1 MAGLGCPR
9 RCQGGGVPLCS
20 SHMPSFPARA
30 ACGTRSSQWGGCLF
44 VLALCAIALAASLA
58 GAAPPTE
65 LSADPTSGWRIE
77 PLGPDGAD
85 IRTLI
90 PYSDG
95 QWLACSRRGAFLSWQ
110 PSPHALVG
118 GAWEEIPL
126 GEDAAV
132 LRMQK
137 GPLTDGE
144 ATVLVLTASGELLA
158 WIPDHVREDDS
169 PDSLWLRAQLSP
181 DVAADIVA
189 LLPVRDPIDG
199 HLLLIDRRGFGYRVD
214 GQGYLEAWSMRFRDD
229 PVERPDPEETEPEP
243 RLVRVRAAF
252 VHPSAPDL
260 IVVVSEWEGLLTSRD
275 GARTL
280 APLHGGLPKAVRA
293 ACSLPDGGLCAV
305 GPEGTFVSRNLGR
318 TWVQTGHLRGGN
330 GEICE
335 VLADPVVSGRLFAIT
350 HTGRLVRSVD
360 DGATWDLLLANIPV
374 RARDLAFDAH
384 RGELIVATS
393 RGVLGSL
400 DGGLSWEW
408 HNRGL
413 RRVSVLSIGVAD
425 EGETLLLGTDLGLYT
440 SLTRGQLWF
449 PTLPGVGS
457 WARSSSQ
464 PSHGTSLVEMPD
476 APVACASRDAWRRLS
491 GAISAV
497 DVVKGNAG
505 RQLLCAAGEEGLVYC
520 WTSGEAESPETVWE
534 ALAPGRW
541 SERLWVEGLERSG
554 DSRVG
559 AGSGTG
565 PDMLPPPEGRE
576 ALSAAC
582 AGERI
587 WLGTDDGLYRADAL
601 GEWTL
606 AGFEQQRVIDVLVAA
621 ERFGTLLCWTDQGI
635 SWSTDAGMSWRE
647 VSVPAEIQVISL
659 ALDPAGERVYLGT
672 RQGLFAAEPREL
684 ETGIRRTLPVEA
696 FPNPFGRQVWMRCNL
711 RPPAALF
718 PGDEVATMGM
728 SETDASVPADAT
740 DAPSLEQE
748 FLEAV
753 AAEDPE
759 IRIISVHGQVVCR
772 LSGAEL
778 VSDLDGGAHLQWVW
792 DGRDAAGQEAPNG
805 IYLVSTRVGKQS
817 FRGKIVKFR

>member
-1 MAGLGCPR
+1 
-9 RCQGGGVPLCS
+9 
-20 SHMPSFPARA
+20 MPSFPARVA
-30 ACGTRSSQWGGCLF
+30 RGTRPSQWGWRLF
-44 VLALCAIALAASLA
+44 VFALCAIAFAASLA
-58 GAAPPTE
+58 GAAPTTE
-65 LSADPTSGWRIE
+65 LSADPTAGWRIE

-85 IRTLI
+85 ISTLI
-90 PYSDG
+90 PYSDS

-110 PSPHALVG
+110 PSPPQALVG

-126 GEDAAV
+126 SEDAAV

-137 GPLTDGE
+137 GPLTEGE

-158 WIPDHVREDDS
+158 WIPDHLREADL
-169 PDSLWLRAQLSP
+169 PESLWLRAQLPP
-181 DVAADIVA
+181 DVADDIVA
-189 LLPVRDPIDG
+189 LLPVRDPIAG
-199 HLLLIDRRGFGYRVD
+199 HLLLIDRRGFAHRVD
-214 GQGYLEAWSMRFRDD
+214 GQGYRDD
-229 PVERPDPEETEPEP
+229 PVKRPDPEETESEP

-260 IVVVSEWEGLLTSRD
+260 IVVVSEWEGLLASRD

-280 APLHGGLPKAVRA
+280 APLHGGLPKAIRA
-293 ACSLPDGGLCAV
+293 ACPLPDGGLCAV

-318 TWVQTGHLRGGN
+318 TWVQTGHLPGGN

-335 VLADPVVSGRLFAIT
+335 ILADPEVSGRLYAIT

-360 DGATWDLLLANIPV
+360 DGATWELLLADIPV

-449 PTLPGVGS
+449 PTLPGMGS
-457 WARSSSQ
+457 WAQSSSR

-476 APVACASRDAWRRLS
+476 APVACASLEAWRRLS

-505 RQLLCAAGEEGLVYC
+505 RQLLCAAGEDGLVYC

-534 ALAPGRW
+534 APAPARSATSVLALPSGEGWASGRR
-541 SERLWVEGLERSG
+541 SERLWVEEMERSG
-554 DSRVG
+554 ESRVG
-559 AGSGTG
+559 AWSGTW
-565 PDMLPPPEGRE
+565 PDILPLPEGRE
-576 ALSAAC
+576 ALSAAW

-606 AGFEQQRVIDVLVAA
+606 AGFEQQRVINVLVAA
-621 ERFGTLLCWTDQGI
+621 ERSGSLLCWTDQGI
-635 SWSTDAGMSWRE
+635 SWSTDAGQSWRE

-659 ALDPAGERVYLGT
+659 GLDPTGERVYLGT

-684 ETGIRRTLPVEA
+684 EARIRRTLPVEA

-711 RPPAALF
+711 RSPAALL

-748 FLEAV
+748 LLEAV